1 MAQLH
6 EALPAYMDKE
16 TPRDQDK
23 SASSPESEA
32 VTNKADSLTLITS
45 DGEVIVFDGMDV
57 PIAEA
62 TALASEDALA
72 KIWNRPAEDAA
83 WHDI

>member
-1 MAQLH
+1 MAKLQDVPPTYLGR
-6 EALPAYMDKE
+6 EARADLDRATSSAEPA
-16 TPRDQDK
+16 
-23 SASSPESEA
+23 A
-32 VTNKADSLTLITS
+32 VTNKANSLTLITS